1 VVILLM
7 LPSNVLTYR
16 AEVFSL
22 KILKEVKRNKNKV
35 TSEGY
40 NNRIHYFNVFFKL
53 WPPYDKL

>member
-1 VVILLM
+1 M